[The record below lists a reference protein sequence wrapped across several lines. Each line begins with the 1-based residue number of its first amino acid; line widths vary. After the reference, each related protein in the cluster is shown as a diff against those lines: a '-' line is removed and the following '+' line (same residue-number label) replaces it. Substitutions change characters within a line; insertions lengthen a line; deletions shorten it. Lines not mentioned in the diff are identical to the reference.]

1 MDQKIISDQAADKW
15 QLSSKSSLKWNDFLF
30 TPTQQMHFIWANISV
45 NIIYPELWYDCWH
58 FIWQFL
64 PLCRLTHLQAVG
76 GFSQSFCRDATL
88 PSPLLSSFLPSSP
101 FPSLHAPP
109 PTAVRGIPLSFL
121 PIGGLFTA
129 KSNSHRRAGHDK
141 TVLSVSLPL
150 RWCELD
156 SRQLRTI
163 AGRKCEVWTRSEQ
176 SSIHAG
182 TPDIRLSHL
191 PACWPPPPRRG
202 PGRQLRL
209 AARPPQTQRSCR
221 PTPRKM

>member
-1 MDQKIISDQAADKW
+1 MEW
-15 QLSSKSSLKWNDFLF
+15 LSVYTYPANAFYMGKCKCKHYLSRIV
-30 TPTQQMHFIWANISV
+30 IWLLAFYLAIFATMS
-45 NIIYPELWYDCWH
+45 PH
-58 FIWQFL
+58 S
-64 PLCRLTHLQAVG
+64 PAG

-109 PTAVRGIPLSFL
+109 PTAVRVIPLSFL

-176 SSIHAG
+176 SSIQAG